1 MKTFPRR
8 QSLDA
13 HQNKIMH
20 QLQTQNKGTQ
30 SSPSKQKHDEAQN
43 IENTIQQCTLP

>member
-1 MKTFPRR
+1 MKTLMR

-43 IENTIQQCTLP
+43 IENTILQCTLP